1 MNRKIGIGIVALA
14 LFAVLTVSTV
24 SAQVTLY
31 FVPQDSSISE
41 GEGYTTYVEIWA
53 NVTDVVVPD
62 DDKLKMGQFAIRYD
76 PSCINITEYPVQYSA
91 EGWGPWIDNTMSS
104 WNANPQCNGL
114 GYDMVMYTFAM
125 AVPTEPYVPSPQMI
139 ANFTVQ
145 CVSSEYCLSELNF
158 SCGYEGCQQCPI
170 EVLPPVGPDLYPDH
184 TTLVNG
190 TVTCGTPTE
199 TYTINGSIPA
209 AVDKV
214 TIENLNN
221 GKKWDAT
228 VGSSTYELELTPG
241 VDVNATETLR
251 IISCDVPD
259 NYTASCNRTDHVVEN
274 CPGVDAVNIDALDD
288 YCQNYY
294 PTFPFHIGNESNWSG
309 PAAMEML
316 IDHYPEVEDV
326 PNQTVLNKTAIEE
339 HNQACNADLQ
349 FVDPRGM
356 RYTLNDY
363 LYYPY
368 SPYVAHYGIGS
379 STDINDTLHYMC
391 KWHYLGPGAAPAY
404 GDYSNWM
411 VVRGIHTDVKP
422 TFAQGSYEIK
432 GFWIN
437 DPKGPGGIGENAYK
451 SVEQWKGTY
460 HKMLNVNPLDTYNGT
475 YVAVCEPPAAD
486 DVEVTLAKPKPR
498 LTEVITPVLAEKLLR
513 VYGVEQLALEKVVND
528 DEMLRIVAAAIDGV
542 NEELVPYDALFA
554 EVFAKTVPGSP
565 MLVASEAG
573 DYYVVP
579 FNVPVELKPCKE
591 VPVAIEKVNT
601 SGLKKLERVKRMDER
616 IIIEP
621 IAIEPIKIER
631 TLVVVVVD
639 ADDGSF
645 KEASWVADPVKYLP
659 VSKVGALKLAL
670 GEIAITG
677 INELRALESKPT
689 IELVYRAASPYYP
702 DWKITVNGDIFYVS
716 QDGTVSS

>member
-1 MNRKIGIGIVALA
+1 MNSRRIVFGIGIVLA
-14 LFAVLTVSTV
+14 LLVLTVSTA
-24 SAQVTLY
+24 SAYITIYLD
-31 FVPQDSSISE
+31 PQDSDVPGYGDTTEVKVMADITGGDNLWLGQFNIQYDQSCCDITDLTW
-41 GEGYTTYVEIWA
+41 GEHVFPGMSAWNPPGYPECWGYGQDHIRYYFWPEQTGLVEICTFTFQG
-53 NVTDVVVPD
+53 NSTGYCTTDLTFPYV
-62 DDKLKMGQFAIRYD
+62 GG
-76 PSCINITEYPVQYSA
+76 SCKTQVRNATNDELYP
-91 EGWGPWIDNTMSS
+91 
-104 WNANPQCNGL
+104 WNA
-114 GYDMVMYTFAM
+114 
-125 AVPTEPYVPSPQMI
+125 
-139 ANFTVQ
+139 
-145 CVSSEYCLSELNF
+145 
-158 SCGYEGCQQCPI
+158 
-170 EVLPPVGPDLYPDH
+170 
-184 TTLVNG
+184 TLVDG
-190 TVTCGTPTE
+190 TFECGTPAE
-199 TYTINGSIPA
+199 TYTINGSTPA

-221 GKKWDAT
+221 DKKWDAA
-228 VGSSTYELELTPG
+228 VGSSSYELELTPG

-259 NYTASCNRTDHVVEN
+259 NYTTSCNRTDHVVEN
-274 CPGVDAVNIDALDD
+274 CPGVDTVNIDVLDD

-294 PTFPFHIGNESNWSG
+294 PTFPFHTWNESNWSG

-339 HNQACNADLQ
+339 HNLACNADLQ

-379 STDINDTLHYMC
+379 STDINNTLHYMC

-411 VVRGIHTDVKP
+411 VIRGIHTDVKP
-422 TFAQGSYEIK
+422 SFTQGSYEIK

-437 DPKGPGGIGENAYK
+437 DPKDPGGIGENAYK
-451 SVEQWKGTY
+451 SVEQWKGVY

-475 YVAVCEPPAAD
+475 YVAVCEPPEDD
-486 DVEVTLAKPKPR
+486 DVEVTLARPKPR
-498 LTEVITPVLAEKLLR
+498 LADAITPVLAEKPLMI
-513 VYGVEQLALEKVVND
+513 YGIEQLALEKVVKD
-528 DEMLRIVAAAIDGV
+528 DEMLRIVAAAIDGA
-542 NEELVPYDALFA
+542 NEELVPYDAEFT

-565 MLVASEAG
+565 MFVASEAG

-579 FNVPVELKPCKE
+579 FNVPVELKPIKK
-591 VPVAIEKVNT
+591 VPVAIEKVKM
-601 SGLKKLERVKRMDER
+601 SGLKKLERVKRVDKR
-616 IIIEP
+616 IIIKP
-621 IAIEPIKIER
+621 IAIEPAKIEG

-645 KEASWVADPVKYLP
+645 KEASWVGDPVKYLP
-659 VSKVGALKLAL
+659 VSKVEALELAL
-670 GEIAITG
+670 GEIAITDS
-677 INELRALESKPT
+677 NELRALGSKPT
-689 IELVYRAASPYYP
+689 IELAYRDASPYYP
-702 DWKITVNGDIFYVS
+702 DWKITVNGKAFYVS